1 MNKIENRELNITKE
15 VLQFENE
22 KNNFILRIKYWYL
35 KYLTLLFFH
44 QE

>member
-22 KNNFILRIKYWYL
+22 KNNFILRIKYCNCN
-35 KYLTLLFFH
+35 T
-44 QE
+44 